1 LVPFFDW
8 HIPCSDLCGGGCLL
22 ADQAEE
28 STAEPKAEGDGDPVQ
43 KKGEPI
49 AKVEPPS
56 TKLVMMLLAVNIVAM
71 IAFAFL
77 AWRGASKRAHEASL
91 SDIKVEEGSSHE
103 AKTEGGEH
111 GGGEKGKEGDGA
123 KDLFIKESFTANLR
137 DTANRRFAKV
147 DVEIEVPDDFVRE
160 DVNRIRPKIRDFILV
175 VLSSKT
181 YEEIESLDGRNFLR
195 EEIKNKING
204 YLTRGQIK
212 NVYFTQFIIQ

>member
-1 LVPFFDW
+1 
-8 HIPCSDLCGGGCLL
+8 L

-28 STAEPKAEGDGDPVQ
+28 STAEPKAEGEGDPVQ
-43 KKGEPI
+43 KKADPG
-49 AKVEPPS
+49 AKAQGPS

-77 AWRGASKRAHEASL
+77 AWRGASKRAQEASL
-91 SDIKVEEGSSHE
+91 SDIKVEEGASHG
-103 AKTEGGEH
+103 AAAEGGEH
-111 GGGEKGKEGDGA
+111 GGGGHGGEKGKEGEAA